1 VTDRGIMAAAATAT
15 LFFLVTSASLAG
27 FVQTQRDE
35 LDLVITTQ
43 GVTGMPPHVAVVTAA
58 LGTFRGLAVD
68 LLWARADKLE
78 MEGEF
83 YEAQTLAEWITTL
96 QPRFQKVWGFQAWNL
111 AWNISA
117 ATQVPAERWGW
128 VRRGI
133 ELLRAKGIPLNP
145 KAAILYTDLAWIF
158 QNKIGRESD
167 KEHWYYKAR
176 LAEEMQELL
185 GDLVGGRS
193 TTEVIAR
200 FRKISDA
207 PSSLDELIN
216 KVPAVQSCLDVL
228 ARHGMQPDR
237 HFLRMLGRVM
247 MQFGS
252 LDAQIL
258 GDTPLPQG
266 VNGDLLSAVS
276 NDRETAHNVFEHLVP
291 FLQRQVLEN
300 EYSMNVGE
308 MQALMEQYGPLDW
321 RHPEAHG
328 MYWAELGVKVARDS
342 KQRQELNELML
353 VRNRLLMLMN
363 LIRSGRVDFDPVT
376 DRIDF
381 LPDPRFTRIFERA
394 IVEAFELIESEQ
406 GVAAAEFGL
415 AEEADLFTEYE
426 NFLNIAT
433 MLCYLHGSEDEA
445 ERYFLL
451 LRDVATKIGAGDEPA
466 FSGTLENFIAIRF
479 AKTAEVRL
487 GDLRQL
493 LDAMMRRAFLS
504 GLAAGDLKA
513 FTRYMQIAKGVYENR
528 YGAVERG
535 EDFMLSQ
542 SQLLPFPEL
551 VVNAFQGVMKQES
564 VPVLTR
570 ARIWHWSPEKLRNES
585 YKNIAEVLARDASKA
600 GLDPARAFPPPAEG
614 QVNSVVNE

>member
-1 VTDRGIMAAAATAT
+1 MAAAAMAIAI
-15 LFFLVTSASLAG
+15 FVAGSVNLAG
-27 FVQTQRDE
+27 VVRKQRDE
-35 LDLVITTQ
+35 LEFVITMQ

-78 MEGEF
+78 MDGEF

-96 QPRFQKVWGFQAWNL
+96 QPRFEKVWGFQSWNL

-133 ELLRAKGIPLNP
+133 ELLRAQGIPLNP
-145 KAAILYTDLAWIF
+145 KAATLYTDLAWIF
-158 QNKIGRESD
+158 QNKIGREAD

-176 LAEEMQELL
+176 LAEEMQEIV

-193 TTEVIAR
+193 ASEAIER
-200 FRKISDA
+200 FRRISEA
-207 PSSLDELIN
+207 PSTLDELIT
-216 KVPAVQSCLDVL
+216 KAPGVMKCLSLL
-228 ARHGMQPDR
+228 ARHGMQPDGK
-237 HFLRMLGRVM
+237 FLRMLGQAM
-247 MQFGS
+247 MRFGS

-258 GDTPLPQG
+258 GETPLPEEIHH
-266 VNGDLLSAVS
+266 DLLSALQ
-276 NDRETAHNVFEHLVP
+276 NDREIAHTVFEQLVP
-291 FLQRQVLEN
+291 FLQRQVLEQ
-300 EYSMNVGE
+300 EYYMDVGE
-308 MQALMEQYGPLDW
+308 MQALMDQYGPLDW

-328 MYWAELGVKVARDS
+328 MYWAELGVKVARTS

-363 LIRSGRVDFDPVT
+363 LIRSGRVDFDPAT

-381 LPDPRFTRIFERA
+381 LPDPRFTRIFEKA
-394 IVEAFELIESEQ
+394 VVEAFDLIASEQ
-406 GVAAAEFGL
+406 GVAAAEFGF
-415 AEEADLFTEYE
+415 AEEADLFAEYE
-426 NFLNIAT
+426 NFLNVAT
-433 MLCYLHGSEDEA
+433 MLCYLYGSEDEA

-451 LRDVATKIGAGDEPA
+451 LRDVAKKIGAGDEPA
-466 FSGTLENFIAIRF
+466 FTGTLENFIAIRF
-479 AKTAEVRL
+479 AKTAEIRL

-493 LDAMMRRAFLS
+493 LDAMMQRSFLS
-504 GLAAGDLKA
+504 GLAKGDVTTFA
-513 FTRYMQIAKGVYENR
+513 RYMKIAKGIYENR

-551 VVNAFQGVMKQES
+551 VANTFQGVMRQES
-564 VPVLTR
+564 IPVLTR
-570 ARIWHWSPEKLRNES
+570 ARIWHWAPEPLRNES
-585 YKNIAEVLARDASKA
+585 YKNVAEVLVKDANKA
-600 GLDPARAFPPPAEG
+600 GLDPQRAFPPPVPEPKNLGVAD
-614 QVNSVVNE
+614 